1 MEEPQGIKLSVVIVN
16 YNVKHF
22 LEQALLSV
30 RRASARL
37 PVEVFVVDN
46 NSVDES
52 VAMVRQKFPEVKLIA
67 NEQNVGFSAANNQ
80 AILEARGEYI
90 LLLNP
95 DTVVE
100 EDTFEK
106 CARFMDRHPEAGSL
120 GVRMIDGAGT
130 FLPESKRGLPSPM
143 VAFFKAFGL
152 SRLFPKSKTFNHYHL
167 GYLDPF
173 QTHEVEVLS
182 GAFMWLRKSV
192 LDEIGLLDDTFF
204 MYGEDIDLS
213 YRIIKGGYKN
223 YYFPETTIIH
233 YKGESTKK
241 GSLNYVRTFYQAMI
255 IFARKHFSGEKMRL
269 FIFMIQMAIY
279 FRAFLTLVSAW
290 ARKLALP
297 VLDAG
302 LIVGGLLLI
311 KNFWAVQYF
320 KDPEHF
326 QPAFYYF
333 NIPLY
338 VAVWLGAIFFSGAY
352 DPPFR
357 LRRLVRGLLWGTL
370 LLAAI
375 YGFLPLDLRPSRA
388 IILFGALWAIVS
400 TVGLRFL
407 LHFIRYRNFD
417 LGREREHNLVI
428 VGQKEES
435 ERVKYL
441 LSQVQVRKNI
451 IGVVAPFET
460 EDWETYLSTISR
472 LEEVV
477 YLYKIDEIIFCG
489 RDLRSQEIMQWMSRL
504 GPQLEYKILP
514 DESVSIIGSSS
525 KNARGELYT
534 VDIQFNIATSMARRN
549 KRLLDV
555 AIALTLLLLSPF
567 IWWAG
572 KPVRH
577 LLANILRVLSGRFS
591 WVGYNP
597 GMHSLPPLRKG
608 VLGPASGLRFFV
620 GDEPT
625 LQRLN
630 FFYAKDYRLS
640 DDLDIIWRYLTN
652 HQSSHYP

>member
-1 MEEPQGIKLSVVIVN
+1 MDPSPGIKLSVVIVN

-22 LEQALLSV
+22 LEQALMSV
-30 RRASARL
+30 RRASVHF

-52 VAMVRQKFPEVKLIA
+52 VAMVRHKFPEVNLIA
-67 NEQNVGFSAANNQ
+67 NTRNVGFSAANNQ
-80 AILEARGEYI
+80 AIREAKGEYV

-106 CARFMDRHPEAGSL
+106 CARFMDERPEAGSL
-120 GVRMIDGAGT
+120 GVRMIDGGGM

-152 SRLFPKSKTFNHYHL
+152 SRLFPKSRLFNHYHL
-167 GYLDPF
+167 GYLDPDE
-173 QTHEVEVLS
+173 THEVEVLS

-192 LDEIGLLDDTFF
+192 LDEIGLLDDAFF

-213 YRIIKGGYKN
+213 YRIIKAGYKN
-223 YYFPETTIIH
+223 YYFAGTTIIH

-269 FIFMIQMAIY
+269 FVLMIQMAIY
-279 FRAFLTLVSAW
+279 FRAFLSLANSW
-290 ARKLALP
+290 GKKLAYP
-297 VLDAG
+297 FLDGA
-302 LIVGGLLLI
+302 LIAGGLLLI
-311 KNFWAVQYF
+311 KDFWATQYF
-320 KDPEHF
+320 KDPDYY

-338 VAVWLGAIFFSGAY
+338 VFVWLGSIFFSGGY
-352 DPPFR
+352 DSPFR

-370 LLAAI
+370 FLAAI

-388 IILFGALWAIVS
+388 IILFGALWAILS
-400 TVGLRFL
+400 AVGLRFFV
-407 LHFIRYRNFD
+407 HFLRYRS
-417 LGREREHNLVI
+417 LEMGSEREKNLVI

-441 LSQVQVRKNI
+441 LNRVQIRKNV

-460 EDWETYLSTISR
+460 DDWETYLSTISR

-477 YLYKIDEIIFCG
+477 YLYKVDEIIFCG
-489 RDLRSQEIMQWMSRL
+489 RDLRSQDIMQWMTRL
-504 GPQLEYKILP
+504 GPQIEYKILP
-514 DESVSIIGSSS
+514 DESLSIIGSSS
-525 KNARGELYT
+525 KNTRGELYT
-534 VDIQFNIATSMARRN
+534 VDIQFNIATPMARRN

-555 AIALTLLLLSPF
+555 LLSFALLLAFPLIF
-567 IWWAG
+567 WR
-572 KPVRH
+572 VRRKGE
-577 LLANILRVLSGRFS
+577 LLANCFRVLAGRRT
-591 WVGYNP
+591 WVGYAPTSENL
-597 GMHSLPPLRKG
+597 HDLPPLRPG
-608 VLGPASGLRFFV
+608 ILNPTSGLRFSIS
-620 GDEPT
+620 DEPT
-625 LQRLN
+625 IRRLN
-630 FFYAKDYRLS
+630 FFYAKDYRVGE
-640 DDLDIIWRYLTN
+640 DLEIFFRGDW
-652 HQSSHYP
+652 

>member
-1 MEEPQGIKLSVVIVN
+1 MDPSPGIKLSVVIVN

-22 LEQALLSV
+22 LEQALMSV
-30 RRASARL
+30 RRASVHF

-52 VAMVRQKFPEVKLIA
+52 VAMVRHKFPEVNLIA
-67 NEQNVGFSAANNQ
+67 NTRNVGFSAANNQ
-80 AILEARGEYI
+80 AIREAKGEYV

-106 CARFMDRHPEAGSL
+106 CARFMDERPEAGSL
-120 GVRMIDGAGT
+120 GVRMIDGGGM

-152 SRLFPKSKTFNHYHL
+152 SRLFPKSRLFNHYHL
-167 GYLDPF
+167 GYLDPDE
-173 QTHEVEVLS
+173 THEVEVLS

-192 LDEIGLLDDTFF
+192 LDEIGLLDDAFF

-213 YRIIKGGYKN
+213 YRIIKAGYKN
-223 YYFPETTIIH
+223 FYFAGTTIIH

-269 FIFMIQMAIY
+269 FILMIQMAIY
-279 FRAFLTLVSAW
+279 FRAFLSLANSW
-290 ARKLALP
+290 GKKLAYP
-297 VLDAG
+297 FLDGA
-302 LIVGGLLLI
+302 LIAGGLLLI
-311 KNFWAVQYF
+311 KDFWATQYF
-320 KDPEHF
+320 KDPDYY

-338 VAVWLGAIFFSGAY
+338 VFVWLGSIFFSGGY
-352 DPPFR
+352 DSPFR

-370 LLAAI
+370 FLAAI

-388 IILFGALWAIVS
+388 IILFGALWAILS
-400 TVGLRFL
+400 AVGLRFFV
-407 LHFIRYRNFD
+407 HFLRYRS
-417 LGREREHNLVI
+417 LEMGSEREKNLVI

-441 LSQVQVRKNI
+441 LNRVQIRKNV

-460 EDWETYLSTISR
+460 DDWETYLSTISR

-477 YLYKIDEIIFCG
+477 YLYKVDEIIFCG
-489 RDLRSQEIMQWMSRL
+489 RDLRSQDIMQWMTRL
-504 GPQLEYKILP
+504 GPQIEYKILP
-514 DESVSIIGSSS
+514 DESLSIIGSSS
-525 KNARGELYT
+525 KNTRGELYT
-534 VDIQFNIATSMARRN
+534 VDIQFNIATPMARRN

-555 AIALTLLLLSPF
+555 LLSFALLLAFPLIF
-567 IWWAG
+567 WR
-572 KPVRH
+572 VRRKGE
-577 LLANILRVLSGRFS
+577 LLANCFRVLAGRRT
-591 WVGYNP
+591 WVGYAPTSENL
-597 GMHSLPPLRKG
+597 HDLPPLRPG
-608 VLGPASGLRFFV
+608 ILNPTSGLRYSIS
-620 GDEPT
+620 DEPT
-625 LQRLN
+625 IRRLN
-630 FFYAKDYRLS
+630 FFYAKDYRVGE
-640 DDLDIIWRYLTN
+640 DLEIFFRGDW
-652 HQSSHYP
+652 